1 MKPYLISLIFIVMLL
16 PHNVGVST
24 AQSEMDPISL
34 TIEGEIA
41 DNFANITYS
50 LVFDNTGSSSDQQV
64 NYQIARPSGLYLS
77 NVSARMGEQTFWGK
91 VMAIQEASQKFNESV
106 EANKSAVLVRSYGES
121 YMVELNIKAGKKLYL
136 SVFFEGYLTR
146 NLGTYTLDL
155 LKVPSSS
162 MTLDFSLDLSIT
174 SSLATLQQ
182 IGASGITDI
191 SATSITDGK
200 RLTFTQDDYLLAGDL
215 SVFYSL
221 RTLTDGGK
229 ILTYTNGTDNF
240 FIYLLAPEIHTVVA
254 REPREFVFVID
265 ISGSMSGTRIQ
276 QAKDAFS
283 NMIYSLDDDDIF
295 NVITFQS
302 IVEPMW
308 SEPKTATLENINTAT
323 TWVTNLQ
330 TGGGT
335 NFNAGVVQGATS
347 FSDSAAVKVLVV
359 LSDGEPTAGEQ
370 NTDNIRNNVVA
381 ANTNE
386 AAVYAIA
393 FGQSAEEELMALI
406 AYDSGGV
413 FVKIQPG
420 EEAVEQ
426 LGLFY
431 ESFATP
437 VALGYSMQYTNAF
450 EVLPS
455 PAGLK
460 GALFNGSEV
469 LQTGRYQSTLTIKTT
484 LKLSSGDQ
492 VYTNTA
498 GSAGSTLQHLERI
511 WAHNTIKQWLKMV
524 AIEGGN
530 PVLEAKIVSLAIQYG
545 LVVPEYTALII
556 VLDEPVVDPNQTEG
570 GDKFAGSD
578 PVGAGS
584 NTRFDQNVDAS
595 VEAVTDSESL
605 YVPSMIIIAG
615 LISIV
620 VIYSRKPRH

>member
-1 MKPYLISLIFIVMLL
+1 
-16 PHNVGVST
+16 
-24 AQSEMDPISL
+24 MDPISL
-34 TIEGEIA
+34 AIEGEIA

-155 LKVPSSS
+155 LKIPSSS

-182 IGASGITDI
+182 IGASGITGI

-221 RTLTDGGK
+221 RTLVDGGK

-240 FIYLLAPEIHTVVA
+240 FVYLLAPEIHTVVA
-254 REPREFVFVID
+254 REPREFIFVID
-265 ISGSMSGTRIQ
+265 ISGSMGTTDQSGFGSRLE
-276 QAKDAFS
+276 QAKDAFI
-283 NMIYSLDDDDIF
+283 NMINTLDDDDLF
-295 NVITFQS
+295 NVITFATG
-302 IVEPMW
+302 VETMW
-308 SEPKTATLENINTAT
+308 MEPRSATLTNINTAT
-323 TWVTNLQ
+323 NWVNNLQ
-330 TGGGT
+330 TQGST
-335 NFNAGVVQGATS
+335 NFNGGVVEAAES
-347 FSDSAAVKVLVV
+347 FSTSDAVKVLVV
-359 LSDGEPTAGEQ
+359 LSDGEPTVEPK
-370 NTDNIRNNVVA
+370 NTDTIRNNLID

-386 AAVYAIA
+386 AAVYSVA
-393 FGQSAEEELMALI
+393 FGPSAEEELMALI

-437 VALGYSMQYTNAF
+437 VALGYSMQYTNAI

-469 LQTGRYQSTLTIKTT
+469 LQTGRYQGTLTIKTT

-492 VYTNTA
+492 DYTNTA

-511 WAHNTIKQWLKMV
+511 WAHNTIKQWIKMV

-530 PVLEAKIVSLAIQYG
+530 TDREAKIVSLAIQYG

-556 VLDEPVVDPNQTEG
+556 VLDEPVVDPDQTEG
-570 GDKFAGSD
+570 DRANFAGGVPDS
-578 PVGAGS
+578 S
-584 NTRFDQNVDAS
+584 QTKLDQADAS
-595 VEAVTDSESL
+595 VEAVTDAESL
-605 YVPSMIIIAG
+605 YFPAMAMIAG
-615 LISIV
+615 LISFV
-620 VIYSRKPRH
+620 VAYSRKHRH